1 MSCQHGFYA
10 ATPRN
15 GGAHALFYNDAAG
28 NAIVVLFDGD
38 NEVVRSKVIGTEK
51 ARGLQFEPSGAH
63 LVALISGRTNT
74 WMVPHVFVKMEVPS
88 LAVVWAK
95 PIESPLIGLE
105 KWTPD
110 NTDSI
115 AVSDHRYMLH
125 SAGVCRD
132 GKWCQGHQGDITQVL
147 NATTGEQIASEG
159 KDWVASHSCKQMV
172 AYSAASDTFL
182 IANAGDYYPKEL
194 LFTGF
199 AGGRHLDAKASFPGW
214 GNGGGLQG
222 VSQGAIRADPWSGGF
237 ASVWSYGTEGGGPD
251 KLYFATISE
260 DVEFVQEP
268 TPIFPDS
275 PGMEVSGSVAPLG
288 PDRWLVAYNEA
299 PTDVLDDYLRI
310 YFEDWGLPASLRST
324 GARLAIVDSTG
335 RPVGDPV
342 DVAALGAPLPVEIN
356 HLVQRRDGLG
366 WIFLDGPG
374 MDTAKIVH
382 LKCRPAAPHI
392 A

>member
-182 IANAGDYYPKEL
+182 IANAGDYYPKDL
-194 LFTGF
+194 QFNGF
-199 AGGRHLDAKASFPGW
+199 VAGRHFGAQVSFTSW
-214 GNGGGLQG
+214 GNGGGKQG
-222 VSQGAIRADPWSGGF
+222 VTQGAVRADPWTGGF
-237 ASVWSYGTEGGGPD
+237 ASVWSYGLEGASPD
-251 KLYFATISE
+251 KLHFATLSK
-260 DVEFVQEP
+260 DVAFVQAP
-268 TPIFPDS
+268 KQLFP
-275 PGMEVSGSVAPLG
+275 GSGTELGASIAPLSEG
-288 PDRWLVAYNEA
+288 KWLVSYTAA
-299 PTDVLDDYLRI
+299 AADVVTDYLRI
-310 YFEDWGLPASLRST
+310 YFDDWNIPSGVRST
-324 GARLAIVDSTG
+324 GGRVAIVDSSG
-335 RPVGDPV
+335 SVLGQPV
-342 DVAALGAPLPVEIN
+342 DTAALGAPVPIEIN
-356 HLVQRRDGLG
+356 HLVERSDGFG
-366 WIFLDGPG
+366 WIHLDGPG
-374 MDTAKIVH
+374 KDTAKLVQI
-382 LKCRPAAPHI
+382 KCRRA
-392 A
+392 